1 LDKIKLLVLSW
12 RDIKNPLAGGAER
25 YIHEVC
31 KRMVQDGHEV
41 LFFTSFFQ
49 GAKGE
54 EVIDGVKII
63 RRGNPITIYP
73 LAFLYY
79 MLHWRRRFNC
89 VLEVK
94 DGGLPWFA
102 RFYAGKHVIAL
113 VHQAGRDFSRHSYM
127 NSTWRYE
134 VKGILAPLIYLLEP
148 LLLSTYKLT
157 PVIAVSRSTKMNLL
171 KLGLDPNAVT
181 IVHGGLSLKPVEN
194 IPKKEKDPTII
205 YLGRIKRSK
214 GLSELIV
221 ALYYVRK
228 NIQNVKLWVAGR
240 GDSSYLTELMRFIDK
255 LGLINNLEFFGYVDE
270 KTKINLLSRAHL
282 LVFPSVME
290 GWGLTVIEANA
301 CGTPVIAFNV
311 PGLRDSIIN
320 GETGLLVP
328 YGDVKALAN
337 AIIKV
342 LSEDELRAKLSKN
355 AIKWAEKFSWEKT
368 AKEFEKILEKVFNN
382 DETQY

>member
-1 LDKIKLLVLSW
+1 
-12 RDIKNPLAGGAER
+12 LAGGAEK

-41 LFFTSFFQ
+41 LFFTSSFQ

-63 RRGNPITIYP
+63 RRGNSITIYP

-79 MLHWRRRFNC
+79 ILHWKGKFNC

-113 VHQAGRDFSRHSYM
+113 VHQTGRDFSYHSYM

-134 VKGILAPLIYLLEP
+134 VKGILAPLMYLLEP
-148 LLLSTYKLT
+148 LLLSIYKLT
-157 PVIAVSRSTKMNLL
+157 PVITVSRSTKMNLL
-171 KLGLDPNAVT
+171 KLGLDSNAVT
-181 IVHGGLSLKPVEN
+181 IIHGGLSLKPVEN
-194 IPKKEKDPTII
+194 IPKKERDPTII

-240 GDSSYLTELMRFIDK
+240 GDSSYLNELMHLIDK

-328 YGDVKALAN
+328 YGDIKALAN

-368 AKEFEKILEKVFNN
+368 AKEFEKILEKII
-382 DETQY
+382 DE